1 MPVEGGRVSRRLPL
15 THSHQV
21 AEDRTRLQSS
31 HRCIPLHTYSLP
43 QHNAVVHRGG
53 LVGSWEREGKGGEGK
68 RSEGNGRGRG
78 GGEGKGGEGG
88 ALVKACCLTG
98 GQSTPS
104 RASVLPSLVTL
115 AAAVMVATHLP
126 LVW

>member
-15 THSHQV
+15 THGHQV

-43 QHNAVVHRGG
+43 QHNAVAHRGG
-53 LVGSWEREGKGGEGK
+53 LVGSWEREGKGGEGN

-78 GGEGKGGEGG
+78 EGRGREGREG
-88 ALVKACCLTG
+88 HLSK
-98 GQSTPS
+98 
-104 RASVLPSLVTL
+104 L
-115 AAAVMVATHLP
+115 AASLEVKVHQVVHQSCHP
-126 LVW
+126 W